1 MARMKLIIGSHLI
14 DDEDSSNINS
24 PQRFKVNNMV
34 TGKSDVYTKVI
45 FPKPTVNE
53 PPPPPPPR
61 ANPPKQKGFDTFN
74 SKTIS
79 ENIYDNPI
87 PYRHNDTNI
96 GMKTVSEKSDHW
108 PKMDLSKRVQNIEK
122 GKIHFRLKLLKTSIV
137 ISYFII
143 YLYIHQD

>member
-1 MARMKLIIGSHLI
+1 MKLIIGSHLI
-14 DDEDSSNINS
+14 NDEDNTNMNS
-24 PQRFKVNNMV
+24 PQRFKVNNTV

-45 FPKPTVNE
+45 FPKPSVNE

-61 ANPPKQKGFDTFN
+61 ANPPKQKDFETSN

-96 GMKTVSEKSDHW
+96 SRKMGLEASDNRQNINS
-108 PKMDLSKRVQNIEK
+108 SKRVQNIEK
-122 GKIHFRLKLLKTSIV
+122 GKTS
-137 ISYFII
+137 F
-143 YLYIHQD
+143 

>member
-1 MARMKLIIGSHLI
+1 MKLIIGSHLI
-14 DDEDSSNINS
+14 DDEDSTNINS

-45 FPKPTVNE
+45 FPKPSVNE

-61 ANPPKQKGFDTFN
+61 ANLPKLKDFETSN
-74 SKTIS
+74 STSIS

-96 GMKTVSEKSDHW
+96 NSQTVLVKSDNRQ
-108 PKMDLSKRVQNIEK
+108 KLDSSKRVQNVEK
-122 GKIHFRLKLLKTSIV
+122 GKTS
-137 ISYFII
+137 F
-143 YLYIHQD
+143 

>member
-1 MARMKLIIGSHLI
+1 MARMKLIIGSHI
-14 DDEDSSNINS
+14 INDEDSTNTNS
-24 PQRFKVNNMV
+24 PQRFNVNNMV

-45 FPKPTVNE
+45 FPKPSVNE

-61 ANPPKQKGFDTFN
+61 ANPPKQKDFVTSN

-96 GMKTVSEKSDHW
+96 NGQTVLVKSDNRR
-108 PKMDLSKRVQNIEK
+108 KLDSSKRVHNVEK
-122 GKIHFRLKLLKTSIV
+122 GKTS
-137 ISYFII
+137 F
-143 YLYIHQD
+143 

>member
-1 MARMKLIIGSHLI
+1 MKIIIGSHLI

-45 FPKPTVNE
+45 FPKPSVNE

-61 ANPPKQKGFDTFN
+61 ANLPKQRDFETSN
-74 SKTIS
+74 SKSIS

-96 GMKTVSEKSDHW
+96 NSQTVLVKSYNL
-108 PKMDLSKRVQNIEK
+108 PKLDSSKRVQNVEK
-122 GKIHFRLKLLKTSIV
+122 GKTSFWV
-137 ISYFII
+137 
-143 YLYIHQD
+143 

>member
-14 DDEDSSNINS
+14 NDEDSTNINS

-45 FPKPTVNE
+45 FPKSPVNE

-61 ANPPKQKGFDTFN
+61 TSPPKQKDFDTSN

-87 PYRHNDTNI
+87 PYRHNDRNI
-96 GMKTVSEKSDHW
+96 TMKTISEKSDNRQ
-108 PKMDLSKRVQNIEK
+108 KMDSSKRVQNIEK
-122 GKIHFRLKLLKTSIV
+122 GKTS
-137 ISYFII
+137 F
-143 YLYIHQD
+143 